1 MEGQVEAPLPS
12 PRPDIADDPVVVH
25 AQLPRDQAQR
35 PEERGQQIAV
45 GVGQAGGRRDMPTW
59 DRQNVRRR
67 LRVDVAKDDYLLVLE
82 YAIRRDLLGN
92 DPAEKAI
99 GLVGEGAIGPARGP
113 GGV

>member
-1 MEGQVEAPLPS
+1 
-12 PRPDIADDPVVVH
+12 
-25 AQLPRDQAQR
+25 
-35 PEERGQQIAV
+35 
-45 GVGQAGGRRDMPTW
+45 MPTW

-99 GLVGEGAIGPARGP
+99 GLVGEVAIGHARSLGEIAGP
-113 GGV
+113 GQDDGARSNRHRF